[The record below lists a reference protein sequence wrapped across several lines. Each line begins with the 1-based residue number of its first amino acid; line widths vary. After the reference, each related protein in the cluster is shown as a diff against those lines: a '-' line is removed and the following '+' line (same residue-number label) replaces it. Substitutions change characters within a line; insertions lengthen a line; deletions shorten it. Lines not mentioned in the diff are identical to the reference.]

1 MPAGIVATAAFNDLK
16 SGSQLLAHIMFADDT
31 NLFYSLSSF
40 NLPQL
45 KTNDHGIFFSIRG
58 FFRDTNNSQ
67 DSSGRE
73 GAILIALYHFHP
85 LMIIQTFNFNFIF
98 EMTTLYF

>member
-40 NLPQL
+40 NLPKL
-45 KTNDHGIFFSIRG
+45 KTNDHGIFFL
-58 FFRDTNNSQ
+58 
-67 DSSGRE
+67 SGVFSETLTIHRTARE
-73 GAILIALYHFHP
+73 GKEPFLL
-85 LMIIQTFNFNFIF
+85 LCTIF
-98 EMTTLYF
+98 TRS